1 MKRVFLIM
9 TLILG
14 IGVCVNAQRVRAR
27 IDFPVNITIGA
38 PGPPPFAGAIWIGP
52 EWRWQQDQYVAVPG
66 LLGKTC
72 PTQSMGKRLLGSRTQ
87 GLYVE
92 ARQMEMIQAKH

>member
-9 TLILG
+9 TLVLG
-14 IGVCVNAQRVRAR
+14 IGACVNAQRVRAR

-38 PGPPPFAGAIWIGP
+38 PGPPPFAGAVWIGP

-66 LLGKTC
+66 YWAR
-72 PTQSMGKRLLGSRTQ
+72 PTPRRAWVNGYWVRGHRGYMWRPGRWR
-87 GLYVE
+87 
-92 ARQMEMIQAKH
+92 